1 MLLACSVPRVW
12 CNLRT
17 WKQLQYRSKK
27 ELEHTILRR
36 LEFVGTGA
44 ACGNLSQETGTN
56 ACKQCSMLPVLSS
69 SRPNQ
74 LSTVVYAWLFISPS
88 TDSPTHPSVSRST
101 CLTHDL
107 PSPSPRL
114 CFTPTA
120 A

>member
-12 CNLRT
+12 RELRT
-17 WKQLQYRSKK
+17 RKQLQYRSNK
-27 ELEHTILRR
+27 ELEYTILRR
-36 LEFVGTGA
+36 LEFVGTGV
-44 ACGNLSQETGTN
+44 ACGNLSQETETN
-56 ACKQCSMLPVLSS
+56 ARKQCSMLPALSS
-69 SRPNQ
+69 GLPNQ
-74 LSTVVYAWLFISPS
+74 LSTVIYAQLFISLS
-88 TDSPTHPSVSRST
+88 TDPLTHPSVSRPI